1 MPEENKKKKKE
12 LLWWQVLFIIVSS
25 LIVLYLST
33 LYKWKQL
40 GYAAPIL
47 PFFALFIPLI
57 TVGHWKWWQ
66 ASLTLVGLM
75 ITTMISITSSASL
88 RQNYMYLIRS
98 MVPIAIISSLSV
110 LISSVVNGKIGLSFL
125 LLLLIL
131 PYLVL
136 TALGSGNIIVGGLYS
151 SEWIGILWTFIK
163 DNPVRL
169 GVLLL
174 ALAFFVLY
182 FVFSSQQTASW
193 IGGKNSPYAS
203 WMPYFNMIWVVLGIL
218 MAVWVYSASVSVF
231 TSQDSFWTRLMSIF
245 TGGSVQRILKVLGF
259 IAVCFGLIYGMYSLL
274 SSSTLAGNIVTS
286 IIQIVCV
293 FAILS
298 GILKYIMNH
307 PRLFAAIAGNP
318 FVKLI
323 FNIIFLIPCL
333 FVYLI
338 GGVKNT
344 NIKILPESNQVY
356 AILFGELLLVGAYIL
371 LPMFRK
377 WLYTF
382 TPTQSNGDFPLE
394 HRISGTESA
403 IELAQKKL
411 DKTKAMG
418 QATPFGSGIDWEMV
432 YSKQLYLKK
441 NTPALTSYL
450 KSLGYKETYG
460 IRDSF
465 IIKAV
470 LGKPLTLS
478 AAISYIQTK
487 GRVEKIMTDSD
498 DLKNMKNKLAALG
511 KQEKDGN
518 GPFESKILLN
528 KPTYINSSKY
538 LGLYENLKGGPS
550 AAGVA
555 DDYNYNYGL
564 SCWIFLMAQGAEY
577 GVGYS
582 QFTKVLD
589 YGGKPTILFNPE
601 INTLK
606 ITVKAYKK
614 DSNTP
619 YDKVVYTT
627 KNLPLQRWNNIVINY
642 VGGTLDIFIN
652 NNLVA
657 SVNNVLPYMAPDSI
671 SIGDNPGISGAV
683 ANVTYFSAPITKSR
697 ITFFYNSLVNK
708 DPPII

>member
-1 MPEENKKKKKE
+1 
-12 LLWWQVLFIIVSS
+12 
-25 LIVLYLST
+25 
-33 LYKWKQL
+33 
-40 GYAAPIL
+40 
-47 PFFALFIPLI
+47 
-57 TVGHWKWWQ
+57 
-66 ASLTLVGLM
+66 
-75 ITTMISITSSASL
+75 
-88 RQNYMYLIRS
+88 
-98 MVPIAIISSLSV
+98 
-110 LISSVVNGKIGLSFL
+110 
-125 LLLLIL
+125 
-131 PYLVL
+131 
-136 TALGSGNIIVGGLYS
+136 
-151 SEWIGILWTFIK
+151 
-163 DNPVRL
+163 
-169 GVLLL
+169 
-174 ALAFFVLY
+174 
-182 FVFSSQQTASW
+182 
-193 IGGKNSPYAS
+193 
-203 WMPYFNMIWVVLGIL
+203 
-218 MAVWVYSASVSVF
+218 
-231 TSQDSFWTRLMSIF
+231 
-245 TGGSVQRILKVLGF
+245 
-259 IAVCFGLIYGMYSLL
+259 
-274 SSSTLAGNIVTS
+274 
-286 IIQIVCV
+286 
-293 FAILS
+293 
-298 GILKYIMNH
+298 
-307 PRLFAAIAGNP
+307 
-318 FVKLI
+318 
-323 FNIIFLIPCL
+323 
-333 FVYLI
+333 
-338 GGVKNT
+338 
-344 NIKILPESNQVY
+344 
-356 AILFGELLLVGAYIL
+356 
-371 LPMFRK
+371 
-377 WLYTF
+377 
-382 TPTQSNGDFPLE
+382 
-394 HRISGTESA
+394 
-403 IELAQKKL
+403 
-411 DKTKAMG
+411 MG
-418 QATPFGSGIDWEMV
+418 QATPFGSGVDWEMI

-441 NTPALTSYL
+441 NIPALTSYL

-465 IIKAV
+465 IIKSV

-487 GRVEKIMTDSD
+487 GRVEKIMADSD
-498 DLKNMKNKLAALG
+498 DLENMKNKLAALG

-683 ANVTYFSAPITKSR
+683 SNVTYFSAPITKSR
-697 ITFFYNSLVNK
+697 IAFFYNSLVNK